1 MKAVLLSDNSKVEI
15 IKSTDKSIASVC
27 MFLCNPTDGDASVNL
42 YVCPAGTEPPEY
54 DENGNLVSGN
64 EETWLARELA
74 IQPKDTIT
82 FNLEKILLHN
92 GDRLIAELVEG
103 IKVSV
108 IVSYEEY

>member
-1 MKAVLLSDNSKVEI
+1 MKAVLLTGSEKVEVI
-15 IKSTDKSIASVC
+15 SGGEKSVASIC
-27 MFLCNPTDGDASVNL
+27 MFLCNPTDGDAYVNL
-42 YVCPAGTEPPEY
+42 YICPAGKEPPEY
-54 DENGNLVSGN
+54 DENGNLISGD
-64 EETWLARELA
+64 EETWLARELR
-74 IQPKDTIT
+74 IEPKDTIT